1 MTNLVIAEHDN
12 SAIRP
17 GTLNTVAAAQAI
29 GGEVHVLVAGKD
41 CGGAA
46 EAAARSGG
54 FAKVLV
60 ADGPEYEHAIAEN
73 FAPLIVKLAEGYS
86 HLLAPAG
93 TFGKNIMPRVAALMD
108 LQQISDI
115 IGVQSEDTFE
125 RPIYAGNAIATV
137 QSTDPKKIVTVRSE
151 EHTY

>member
-1 MTNLVIAEHDN
+1 MTNLVIAGHDN

-46 EAAARSGG
+46 EAAARIGG
-54 FAKVLV
+54 VAKVLV

-73 FAPLIVKLAEGYS
+73 FAPLIVQLAEGYS
-86 HLLAPAG
+86 HLPPPAG
-93 TFGKNIMPRVAALMD
+93 TIDRTPVGEGQR
-108 LQQISDI
+108 
-115 IGVQSEDTFE
+115 G
-125 RPIYAGNAIATV
+125 
-137 QSTDPKKIVTVRSE
+137 
-151 EHTY
+151 